1 MVDIFNCDTCGQ
13 QTVFDRLNRETS
25 AVFETIETLFFDRS
39 DQLSVFDN
47 RRRRIPVIRINT
59 QYDHLVC
66 FTLVILKSPQRQLW
80 DSSSPAYSRF

>member
-1 MVDIFNCDTCGQ
+1 
-13 QTVFDRLNRETS
+13 
-25 AVFETIETLFFDRS
+25 VFETIETLFFDRS

-66 FTLVILKSPQRQLW
+66 FELVVI
-80 DSSSPAYSRF
+80 